1 MKILLKISKYFFL
14 IILFIL
20 SVFLLWQSV
29 LYIFSPIY
37 TFKSPIPFNGKKIY
51 NPYQSTDS
59 TKWEKGV
66 FHLHSNAWS
75 FLTDGRKNDKD
86 TILDRYKTLGYDL
99 VSLSDYQKISKLNNE
114 KISIISSYEHGFN
127 LRKTHQLSLGVDR
140 VTWKDYFFYQ
150 NINHKQDMIYALKE
164 NCKVLSINHP
174 RMNNSYTAED
184 LKYLRGYNLIEA
196 MNHLRFSI
204 DLWDTVLSSGIP
216 AFIIAND
223 DCHDIYN
230 PTLFGMCCTFIQD
243 DTHNPDSILNNL
255 KSGQAYGVELAFP
268 SEDILLRAKYQE
280 NLPKLHRIELQSDTL
295 MRVIT
300 NRPARVVYFIGQN
313 GIKLDSVFDTDKA
326 EYRIKEKDSYIRTEI
341 FFEDYTRLLL
351 NPLFKYN
358 DENVLEQL
366 NPVNKK
372 ATFIKRVLYIS
383 VLSLLFALI
392 FWMRKSLKK
401 RKLQSND
408 SKKNAV

>member
-14 IILFIL
+14 IIILIL
-20 SVFLLWQSV
+20 SIFLLWQSV
-29 LYIFSPIY
+29 LYISSPVY
-37 TFKSPIPFNGKKIY
+37 TFLPSSPFNGKKIY
-51 NPYQSTDS
+51 NPYQNTDS
-59 TKWEKGV
+59 AKWKKGV

-75 FLTDGRKNDKD
+75 ILTDGRKNDKD

-99 VSLSDYQKISKLNNE
+99 VSLADYQKISKLNDD
-114 KISIISSYEHGFN
+114 KISVISSYEHGYN

-140 VTWKDYFFYQ
+140 VTWKDFFFYQ
-150 NINHKQDMIYALKE
+150 NINHKQDMIYTLKE
-164 NCKVLSINHP
+164 RCKVLSINHP

-184 LKYLRGYNLIEA
+184 LKYLRGYNLFEA

-243 DTHNPDSILNNL
+243 ETHNTDSILNNL
-255 KSGQAYGVELAFP
+255 KCGHAYGVELAFP
-268 SEDILLRAKYQE
+268 SKDILVRAEYHK
-280 NLPKLHRIELQSDTL
+280 NIPKLHCVELEGDTL

-300 NRPARVVYFIGQN
+300 NHPSKVVYFIGQN
-313 GIKLDSVFDTDKA
+313 GIKLDSVFDSDKA
-326 EYRIKEKDSYIRTEI
+326 EYHIKEKDSYIRTEI
-341 FFEDYTRLLL
+341 FFEDHTRLLL
-351 NPLFKYN
+351 NPLFKYDN
-358 DENVLEQL
+358 EKVFEII

-372 ATFIKRVLYIS
+372 ATFIKRLVYIS
-383 VLSLLFALI
+383 VLTLLFAFILW
-392 FWMRKSLKK
+392 FRKSLKK
-401 RKLQSND
+401 RKI
-408 SKKNAV
+408 SKQRF